1 MTAPARADQAL
12 TSPEEGSSVA
22 LAPISPTSLG
32 TPVVGT
38 LVAAAAVTPE
48 QRELAKRTVA
58 PALNEDEFRLFLYEC
73 NRRGVHPLDR
83 LIVPQVHNK
92 DNAQKRK
99 VSFIVTVDYMRSRA
113 AQTGEYV
120 GSDVPVHE
128 YTSADRRRPA
138 VSTVT
143 VWRLT
148 AGMKCPFAAEARW
161 DEYCPEEYLA
171 AMWRKM
177 PHVML
182 DKCAEA
188 LALRKAFPAE
198 LGGLYTREEMA
209 QSGEVVDEPTPTAAA
224 APTGTRPTTR
234 RAAKAPEA
242 DATPAAPYKG
252 EAGTRPASRREVVN
266 RDTGEVID
274 TTSVPADEEPDEEE
288 RDGDEGEGEGEG
300 DDDTPELPTGEDEWL
315 VTAVADPV
323 SGVSRKS
330 GVKYVRWDVSLIN
343 AEGTLDATVWNA
355 KKLADLLID
364 AHRDQAVVRV
374 TCDTRTV
381 NDKTYYDVKAV
392 ALAD

>member
-1 MTAPARADQAL
+1 
-12 TSPEEGSSVA
+12 
-22 LAPISPTSLG
+22 
-32 TPVVGT
+32 
-38 LVAAAAVTPE
+38 
-48 QRELAKRTVA
+48 
-58 PALNEDEFRLFLYEC
+58 
-73 NRRGVHPLDR
+73 
-83 LIVPQVHNK
+83 
-92 DNAQKRK
+92 
-99 VSFIVTVDYMRSRA
+99 
-113 AQTGEYV
+113 
-120 GSDVPVHE
+120 
-128 YTSADRRRPA
+128 
-138 VSTVT
+138 
-143 VWRLT
+143 
-148 AGMKCPFAAEARW
+148 MKCPFAAEARW

-209 QSGEVVDEPTPTAAA
+209 QSGDMAEGDPTPQAT
-224 APTGTRPTTR
+224 APTGARATR
-234 RAAKAPEA
+234 RATKAPEA
-242 DATPAAPYKG
+242 DTPEADPTPAAPYKG

-274 TTSVPADEEPDEEE
+274 TTAVPADEEPDEEDRE
-288 RDGDEGEGEGEG
+288 GDEGEG
-300 DDDTPELPTGEDEWL
+300 DDDDTPALPTGEDEWL

-323 SGVSRKS
+323 SGRSRKS
-330 GVKYVRWDVSLIN
+330 GVEYVRWDVSLIN
-343 AEGTLDATVWNA
+343 AAGTRDATVWNA
-355 KKLADLLID
+355 KKLAHLLID